1 MESESM
7 EAKVKMVKSMVD
19 SEVLEADV
27 LKALS
32 LSNNNAR
39 AAVDIILD
47 SPSLFSLQPHLRAH
61 KTHTSTGGTRI
72 QVNLSKTFVEG
83 VEGMSVDGL
92 DVVKQEAFS
101 VENGYVGGGG
111 EREGTVVN
119 RDLGIGRMEIGR
131 VKQETDLGTVGAEA
145 EVRVKE
151 ESDEEIHGSSDAVNR
166 EPLSIESGEVAVPLV
181 GERDGILTKCDMGV
195 GAIEV
200 LQVKEEPCVSCAEG
214 EKKDISGD
222 ERALVLWGRSNL
234 TDEDSSN
241 SKPHVRKE
249 EAKGDLSSSLMA
261 KIRVKDEPCVETEA
275 EVEVTSG
282 VRFGTQVKEGPC
294 LDVENKCMIL
304 VKGEK
309 KQLTSVQPIS
319 SRKLSDDEYR
329 RMQRGCSDRDPK
341 RAKADQMIL
350 SNLVIE
356 DGDFPEE
363 AGWLL
368 VGRTVITGL
377 STTKG
382 RKLENNEIVHFAFPS
397 TNTRTKI
404 GTHFM
409 SSKAAHA
416 SSNIVRFSTK
426 RFGEV

>member
-7 EAKVKMVKSMVD
+7 EAKVKMVKSVVD
-19 SEVLEADV
+19 SEVSETDV

-32 LSNNNAR
+32 ISNNNAR

-47 SPSLFSLQPHLRAH
+47 SPSLFPLQPHLNAH

-72 QVNLSKTFVEG
+72 QVNPLKNLGEG
-83 VEGMSVDGL
+83 VEGSEGMSVGGL
-92 DVVKQEAFS
+92 NVVKQEAFS
-101 VENGYVGGGG
+101 VGNG
-111 EREGTVVN
+111 
-119 RDLGIGRMEIGR
+119 D
-131 VKQETDLGTVGAEA
+131 
-145 EVRVKE
+145 
-151 ESDEEIHGSSDAVNR
+151 
-166 EPLSIESGEVAVPLV
+166 VAVPLV
-181 GERDGILTKCDMGV
+181 GEGGGSLLTKCDMGV
-195 GAIEV
+195 GAVEV
-200 LQVKEEPCVSCAEG
+200 LQVKEEPYVGFVEG
-214 EKKDISGD
+214 EKKYLSGD
-222 ERALVLWGRSNL
+222 ERALVLWGISNL

-249 EAKGDLSSSLMA
+249 EAKGDLSSSVMA

-282 VRFGTQVKEGPC
+282 VRVGTQVKEEPS
-294 LDVENKCMIL
+294 LDLENRCTVL
-304 VKGEK
+304 VKKEE
-309 KQLTSVQPIS
+309 KQLTSVQPLS

-329 RMQRGCSDRDPK
+329 RMQRGCNNDRDPK
-341 RAKADQMIL
+341 RMKADQMIL

-368 VGRTVITGL
+368 VGRTLITGL

-382 RKLENNEIVHFAFPS
+382 RKLENNEIVHFAFPNP
-397 TNTRTKI
+397 NTRTKI

-426 RFGEV
+426 RYGEVYIST